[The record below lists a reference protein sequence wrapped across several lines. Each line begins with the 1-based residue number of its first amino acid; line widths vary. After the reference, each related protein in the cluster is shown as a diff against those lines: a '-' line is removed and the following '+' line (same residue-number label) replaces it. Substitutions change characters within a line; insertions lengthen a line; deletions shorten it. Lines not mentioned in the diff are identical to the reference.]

1 MRFSENFVHNET
13 KISYFNIINADE
25 NNPIFCHQLLQQ
37 FQARIHHAK
46 PLVVTAQ
53 ILALCADNLPQPCLD
68 MRIVDIVVVHPF
80 FVARVIRR
88 INIDALHPSL
98 VHRQQR
104 FERIQIIA
112 VDNHVAVAVPAVRR
126 KGVLLFQ
133 RAERHI
139 EMMIDDF
146 IFSDPVKGWH
156 GWCPPELLL

>member
-1 MRFSENFVHNET
+1 M
-13 KISYFNIINADE
+13 
-25 NNPIFCHQLLQQ
+25 QQ
-37 FQARIHHAK
+37 FEPRIHHAK
-46 PLVVTAQ
+46 PLVVAAQ
-53 ILALCADNLPQPCLD
+53 ILALCADNFPQPCLD

-104 FERIQIIA
+104 FERVQIVA
-112 VDNHVAVAVPAVRR
+112 VDNHVAVIVSTVRR

-133 RAERHI
+133 RTERHI

-156 GWCPPELLL
+156 CHFLLSYFFLLLSWYATF

>member
-1 MRFSENFVHNET
+1 MRA
-13 KISYFNIINADE
+13 KYFIADE
-25 NNPIFCHQLLQQ
+25 TQVCLLIIIYTYKYRTIFCHQLLQQ
-37 FQARIHHAK
+37 FQPRIHHAK
-46 PLVVTAQ
+46 PLVVAAQ
-53 ILALCADNLPQPCLD
+53 ILALCADNFPQPCLD

-88 INIDALHPSL
+88 INIDALHPPL
-98 VHRQQR
+98 IHRQQR
-104 FERIQIIA
+104 FERIQIVA
-112 VDNHVAVAVPAVRR
+112 VDNHVAVVVSTVRR

-156 GWCPPELLL
+156 GRCPPELLL